1 MPRSSPASSLPVR
14 PFFEARIEEA
24 VADATTA
31 NVPDLLAAL
40 WRRWREEGDE
50 GARAQLIEHHLP
62 YARMMAAAAY
72 GRRTHNEVEFADYH
86 QLARLG
92 LIEAVDR
99 FDPAQGAQFKTFA
112 AKRVQG
118 AILNG
123 LPRLTE
129 KNQQISTM
137 MRLRHERLEAIKEA
151 ASEDATSHSE
161 NESAPGGPAPSR
173 DTDKLFRYLA
183 EVGIGIALGVL
194 LEETGMVDAEAFD
207 SDAHSPSPEIS
218 YFRKSEIH
226 QLRNVLRG
234 LVDQLN
240 DRQKTVIR
248 YHYLQEI
255 SFSEIAIAMSLT
267 RGRVSQLHREGLL
280 RLRELLGKDAR
291 CDVSW

>member
-1 MPRSSPASSLPVR
+1 MPCLSSTLPSPPQSFFDPTIEKDEADGAAPDILELMAS
-14 PFFEARIEEA
+14 
-24 VADATTA
+24 
-31 NVPDLLAAL
+31 L
-40 WRRWREEGDE
+40 WHRWRKDGHES
-50 GARAQLIEHHLP
+50 ARAQLIDHHLP
-62 YARMMAAAAY
+62 YARMMAATVY
-72 GRRTHNEVEFADYH
+72 GRRTHNDVEFADYL
-86 QLARLG
+86 QLARIG

-112 AKRVQG
+112 TKRVQG

-129 KNQQISTM
+129 KNQQISAT
-137 MRLRHERLEAIKEA
+137 MRLRQDRLKAVKEA
-151 ASEDATSHSE
+151 ASADATSDS
-161 NESAPGGPAPSR
+161 ESAASDPVSSR
-173 DTDKLFRYLA
+173 DADKLFRYLA

-194 LEETGMVDAEAFD
+194 LEDTGMVDAEAFD
-207 SDAHSPSPEIS
+207 SDGYSPSPEVS

-226 QLRNVLRG
+226 QLRTVLRG

-255 SFSEIAIAMSLT
+255 PFSEIASSMNIT

>member
-1 MPRSSPASSLPVR
+1 MPCLSSTLPSPPQSFFDPTIEKDEADGAAPDILELTAS
-14 PFFEARIEEA
+14 
-24 VADATTA
+24 
-31 NVPDLLAAL
+31 L
-40 WRRWREEGDE
+40 WHRWRKEGDE
-50 GARAQLIEHHLP
+50 SARAQLIDHHLP
-62 YARMMAAAAY
+62 YARMMAATVY
-72 GRRTHNEVEFADYH
+72 GRRTHNDVEFADYL
-86 QLARLG
+86 QLARIG

-118 AILNG
+118 SILNG

-129 KNQQISTM
+129 KNQQISAM
-137 MRLRHERLEAIKEA
+137 MRLRQERLKAVKEA
-151 ASEDATSHSE
+151 ASADATSDS
-161 NESAPGGPAPSR
+161 ESAASDPVSSR
-173 DTDKLFRYLA
+173 DADKLFRYLA

-194 LEETGMVDAEAFD
+194 LEDTGMVDAEAFD
-207 SDAHSPSPEIS
+207 SDGDSPSPEVS

-226 QLRNVLRG
+226 QLRTVLRG

-255 SFSEIAIAMSLT
+255 PFSEIASSMNIT